1 MHARLWLAR
10 AASFGESGPGRH
22 AIGEYSAVPRV
33 ARLMKRLY
41 PLLALVLI
49 AASGLVGATVV
60 LRLDQ
65 SNTRLAFEAVAEQGL
80 NRIREQTSR
89 HLLLLAATAAH
100 FESAQGWISA
110 RDFRTYVDHLALPER
125 APGSVGLGYLVFAD
139 RSQLPELAAA
149 YAANNGAPLEL
160 WPDTNA
166 PRMAVA
172 VLFEAVEGQ
181 TARAS
186 GFDSYSE
193 PDRREAINRAIAE
206 GEPSATGPLAPVR
219 GSGKGPL
226 SIVVY
231 LPVHGPLFG
240 IEAHGHEGPPAGFV
254 SAVFRAS
261 AFIDAAFERA
271 APPAHIVVADS
282 GEPNLPLGQ
291 VGSPADPRFGDAFV
305 VRDELEFG
313 GRTWVVTARPSV
325 EFRAPSAAPFALAL
339 AVLSV
344 LLACAVA
351 ATLREQA
358 RAHAAT
364 EALATTSQ
372 RNLEEKDLMLQEMK
386 HRIKNAIGRIL
397 AMARQ
402 TASNS
407 GDMGAFLQSFTQ
419 RLQAMSNAQ
428 DVLTRSRYLRA
439 DLGEL
444 LRQELA
450 QVFGHGFD
458 DGRLSGP
465 PIELDERSAQA
476 LGLTI
481 HELATNTLKYSGGAP
496 DIDVSWHAGPSPGPS
511 GTEELVLRWEERAT
525 VPVAPPDRTGF
536 GTRLIDM
543 NIRHELGGEIERVY
557 AETGLRVTL
566 TIPLRAGVI
575 GEARGGTIGQKTR

>member
-1 MHARLWLAR
+1 
-10 AASFGESGPGRH
+10 
-22 AIGEYSAVPRV
+22 
-33 ARLMKRLY
+33 MKRLL
-41 PLLALVLI
+41 PLLALLLI
-49 AASGLVGATVV
+49 AASGLVAAAVV

-65 SNTRLAFEAVAEQGL
+65 SNKRLAFEAVAEQGL
-80 NRIREQTSR
+80 NRLREQTSR
-89 HLLLLAATAAH
+89 HMLLLAATAAH
-100 FESAQGWISA
+100 FESAHGWITA
-110 RDFRTYVDHLALPER
+110 REFRTYVDRLVLPER

-139 RSQLPELAAA
+139 RSQLPELSTA
-149 YAANNGAPLEL
+149 YAANNGAKLDL

-172 VLFEAVEGQ
+172 VLFEAVDGQ
-181 TARAS
+181 DARAS

-193 PDRREAINRAIAE
+193 PDRREAIDRAIAR
-206 GEPSATGPLAPVR
+206 GEPSATGPLEPVR
-219 GSGKGPL
+219 GPGKGPL
-226 SIVVY
+226 TIVVY
-231 LPVHGPLFG
+231 LPVHAALFG
-240 IEAHGHEGPPAGFV
+240 IDATPGTNGSATGRPAGFV
-254 SAVFRAS
+254 SAVFRAG

-271 APPAHIVVADS
+271 APRAHIVVADAAR
-282 GEPNLPLGQ
+282 PNLPLGE
-291 VGSPADPRFGDAFV
+291 VGAPADPRFSEAFV

-313 GRTWVVTARPSV
+313 GRTWIVTARPSID
-325 EFRAPSAAPFALAL
+325 FRAPSAAPFALAL
-339 AVLSV
+339 GVLSV

-407 GDMGAFLQSFTQ
+407 ADMDAFLQSFTQ

-496 DIDVSWHAGPSPGPS
+496 DIDVSWHAAPSPAGA
-511 GTEELVLRWEERAT
+511 EELVLHWQERA
-525 VPVAPPDRTGF
+525 VAPVAQPERTGF

-543 NIRHELGGEIERVY
+543 NIRHELGGEIERNY

-566 TIPLRAGVI
+566 TIPLRDGVI
-575 GEARGGTIGQKTR
+575 GGRPGGTIGGKAR